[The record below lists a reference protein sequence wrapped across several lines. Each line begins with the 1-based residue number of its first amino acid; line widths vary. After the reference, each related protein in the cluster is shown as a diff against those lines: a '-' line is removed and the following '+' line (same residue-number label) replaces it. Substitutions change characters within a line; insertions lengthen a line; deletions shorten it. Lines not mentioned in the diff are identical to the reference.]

1 MIKLL
6 VVRAPNG
13 FDMDALDRAL
23 KKNGAS
29 AYMMVGSSDY
39 ADMRYLTR
47 FITTDPIIYIRK
59 TGEGGY
65 IVVSQMEY
73 GRAVRE
79 AATDVVTRAD
89 AGLLRIIEEEKN
101 RWRALAMMVADH
113 AGGTILVPPDLPFA
127 LGCYLDELA
136 GVITDTGTIALMR
149 AKKSRGE
156 VASIGRV
163 QRSADKAMAHAIG
176 CIRRSRPRKGVLWL
190 DGKPLTS
197 ERIRYE
203 IHSLLMQQGCLVK
216 DTIVS
221 CGRDTAAPHNRGSGP
236 LYEGEPVVID
246 IFPSDERT
254 GYYSDMTR
262 TVVKGDPAPEIR
274 EMYDAVKASQDLATS
289 MIKPGISGQEVYQA
303 VVDLFSSQGYRTGS
317 EGFTHNLGHG
327 VGLEVHELPSLGPG
341 GGPLIQGNVV
351 TNEPGLYYEKAGG
364 VRLEN
369 IGVICRTGYRCITSF
384 PRDLVV

>member
-1 MIKLL
+1 
-6 VVRAPNG
+6 
-13 FDMDALDRAL
+13 MDALDRAL
-23 KKNGAS
+23 RKSGAE
-29 AYMMVGSSDY
+29 AYVMIGSSDY

-47 FITTDPIIYIRK
+47 FITTDPVVYIRK
-59 TGEGGY
+59 IGERGC
-65 IVVSQMEY
+65 IIVSQMEY
-73 GRAVRE
+73 ERALHE
-79 AATDVVTRAD
+79 ATTGVMTRAN
-89 AGLLRIIEEEKN
+89 AGLLRIYEEEKD
-101 RWRALAMMVADH
+101 RWRALARMVADH
-113 AGGTILVPPDLPFA
+113 AGGKVLVPPDLPYA
-127 LGCYLDELA
+127 LGYHLDELT
-136 GVITDTGTIALMR
+136 GVITDTGTVALMR
-149 AKKSRGE
+149 AKKSREE
-156 VASIGRV
+156 VASIERV
-163 QRSADKAMAHAIG
+163 QRSAGKAMAHAIG
-176 CIRRSRPRKGVLWL
+176 CIKRSKPVKGMLRL

-197 ERIRYE
+197 ERIRSE
-203 IHSLLMQQGCLVK
+203 MHFILMQQGCLAK

-221 CGRDTAAPHNRGSGP
+221 CGRDTAVPHNRGSGP

-262 TVVKGDPAPEIR
+262 TVAKGEPAPDIR
-274 EMYDAVKASQDLATS
+274 EMYDAVKAAQDLAAS

-303 VVDLFSSQGYRTGS
+303 IVDLFSSQGYRTGS

-351 TNEPGLYYEKAGG
+351 TNEPGLYYEKTGG

-369 IGVICRTGYRCITSF
+369 IGVVTRTGFRCITSF

>member
-1 MIKLL
+1 M
-6 VVRAPNG
+6 
-13 FDMDALDRAL
+13 DMDALDRVL

-47 FITTDPIIYIRK
+47 FITTDPVVYIRK
-59 TGEGGY
+59 IGERGY
-65 IVVSQMEY
+65 IIVSQMEY
-73 GRAVRE
+73 GRALHE
-79 AATDVVTRAD
+79 AATGVMTRAD
-89 AGLLRIIEEEKN
+89 AGLLRIYEEERD
-101 RWRALAMMVADH
+101 RWRALARMVADH
-113 AGGTILVPPDLPFA
+113 AGGKILVPPDLPYA
-127 LGCYLDELA
+127 LGYHLDMLT
-136 GVITDTGTIALMR
+136 GVITDTGTIASMR
-149 AKKSRGE
+149 AKKSRAE

-163 QRSADKAMAHAIG
+163 QRSAGKAMAHAIG
-176 CIRRSRPRKGVLWL
+176 CIRRSRPGKGVLWL

-197 ERIRYE
+197 ERIRSE
-203 IHSLLMQQGCLVK
+203 MHFILMQQGCLAK

-246 IFPSDERT
+246 IFPCDERT

-262 TVVKGDPAPEIR
+262 SVVKGEPAPEIR
-274 EMYDAVKASQDLATS
+274 EMYDAVKAAQDLAAS

-303 VVDLFSSQGYRTGS
+303 VVDLFFSRGYRTGS

-341 GGPLIQGNVV
+341 GGPLKQGNVV
-351 TNEPGLYYEKAGG
+351 TNEPGLYYEKTGG

-369 IGVICRTGYRCITSF
+369 IGVVTRTGFRCITSF
-384 PRDLVV
+384 PRELVVGV